1 MNGEKTAAEAQLKK
15 IDEFYY
21 GRYINGEEVAEEV
34 VEFCETAKQHYDQMK
49 AAQEEVDRIKAENEQ
64 KMEAAIQPEQE
75 VAAKVI
81 EKEKICSACGE
92 KNAAATKFCQNCG
105 NKLEEPVVQV
115 AAKFCTSCGNKIEG
129 GIKFCPECGQKLE
142 HFLPGENWSFLGFQY
157 SRGVI
162 DISPIAVRKLM
173 DKVRRYSR
181 SLRRWGIKNKVSQE
195 KLLVIFN
202 RKFNRKFYDTQ
213 SGRQLCWC
221 RWYFPMINTDQTL
234 HLIDFY
240 LQDWQRYL
248 VTGKHNKANYRR
260 VSYELLKECGYRPL
274 VAAYYKRKD
283 TLA

>member
-129 GIKFCPECGQKLE
+129 GIKFCRSADKKRNIFYPVRIGV
-142 HFLPGENWSFLGFQY
+142 FLAFNIAGE
-157 SRGVI
+157 
-162 DISPIAVRKLM
+162 
-173 DKVRRYSR
+173 
-181 SLRRWGIKNKVSQE
+181 
-195 KLLVIFN
+195 
-202 RKFNRKFYDTQ
+202 
-213 SGRQLCWC
+213 
-221 RWYFPMINTDQTL
+221 
-234 HLIDFY
+234 
-240 LQDWQRYL
+240 
-248 VTGKHNKANYRR
+248 
-260 VSYELLKECGYRPL
+260 
-274 VAAYYKRKD
+274 
-283 TLA
+283 